1 MNTPNCDLQSNL
13 CSTIKLMTY
22 NPSANMSGFGNDLD
36 WNDPDDIIHEI
47 DEEDEDACID
57 EFNRLNKKKKGLLA
71 SYNESRQIINNI
83 IEATRGANGAL
94 DRSEANKS
102 AIQRAREKLE
112 LRYERYQKLCN
123 RQLTLCD
130 KDTEEISKEN
140 CTTLTDTYHTVITA
154 LTKLMIELQPQNQ
167 GAYHNEGDQAHLKPI
182 QALKPSFILSFDN
195 SPTELAAWALQFRSY
210 FDASRLHNLPFSQQQ
225 AFLRQGLNP
234 DVWTAIQ
241 HKVNNDTRVFRNPL
255 DLDEVSCEEFIE
267 DAFQIRYPLIMRRYK
282 FFTYERKGNQTF
294 TNFSAKLRE
303 LAAAAQLE
311 QMGQNDYLVFRI
323 IAGINDSHTADK
335 LLSIPQADF
344 NLEEINRVAVA
355 CEAAKNYSDLNA
367 TSENISNQVQ
377 NSQTPRQKLKGIL
390 KKSANEISYKDFQ
403 HLTGA
408 AKITALKE
416 HGFCVRCGEE
426 MHLEGEKCLH
436 QSTKCH
442 NCGCT
447 GHISKV
453 CAK

>member
-1 MNTPNCDLQSNL
+1 
-13 CSTIKLMTY
+13 
-22 NPSANMSGFGNDLD
+22 MSGFNENLD
-36 WNDPDDIIHEI
+36 WNDPDDIFREI
-47 DEEDEDACID
+47 DEEDEDACQD
-57 EFNRLNKKKKGLLA
+57 EMKRLKKKRKGIEA
-71 SYNESRQIINNI
+71 SFNEGIKIINNLI
-83 IEATRGANGAL
+83 DATRGANGAL
-94 DRSEANKS
+94 NRSEANRS
-102 AIQRAREKLE
+102 ALHRAREKFE
-112 LRYERYQKLCN
+112 LKYEKFQKLLN
-123 RQLTLCD
+123 RQLTLCK
-130 KDTEEISKEN
+130 KDQEDIAKQN
-140 CTTLTDTYHTVITA
+140 CITITDNYNVVITA
-154 LTKLMIELQPQNQ
+154 LSRLMIELQSQNQ
-167 GAYHNEGDQAHLKPI
+167 GAYQNDGDQAHLKPI

-210 FDASRLHNLPFSQQQ
+210 FDASKLHILPFSQQQ

-241 HKVNNDTRVFRNPL
+241 HKVNNETRVFRNPL
-255 DLDEVSCEEFIE
+255 DLNEVSCEEFIE
-267 DAFQIRYPLIMRRYK
+267 EAFQIRYPLIMRRYK

-323 IAGINDSHTADK
+323 IAGINDPYTEDK

-377 NSQTPRQKLKGIL
+377 NRPAPPQKLKSIL
-390 KKSANEISYKDFQ
+390 KKPVDELSYKDFQ
-403 HLTGA
+403 QLTGA

-416 HGFCVRCGEE
+416 YGLCVRCGED
-426 MHLEGEKCLH
+426 MHLEGERCPH
-436 QSTKCH
+436 YSTKCH
-442 NCGCT
+442 NCGST
-447 GHISKV
+447 GHISRV

>member
-1 MNTPNCDLQSNL
+1 MN
-13 CSTIKLMTY
+13 
-22 NPSANMSGFGNDLD
+22 GNGYDPD
-36 WNDPDDIIHEI
+36 WNDPDDIIREI
-47 DEEDEDACID
+47 DETNADACQDEID
-57 EFNRLNKKKKGLLA
+57 RLTRKRRGYRA
-71 SYNESRQIINNI
+71 AFTEIINNI
-83 IEATRGANGAL
+83 GHLINTTRGANGAL
-94 DRSEANKS
+94 DRSESNKS
-102 AIQRAREKLE
+102 ALQRSRDKLE
-112 LRYERYQKLCN
+112 LRYEKLQKLNN
-123 RQLTLCD
+123 RQLTLAED
-130 KDTEEISKEN
+130 DGDEEGYQQNIDETATRYN
-140 CTTLTDTYHTVITA
+140 EQITA
-154 LTKLMIELQPQNQ
+154 LGKLMIELQPPYQ
-167 GAYHNEGDQAHLKPI
+167 GANVNDGDQAQHLKPV

-195 SPTELAAWALQFRSY
+195 SPTELAAWGLQFRSY
-210 FDASRLHNLPFSQQQ
+210 FDASRLRHLPASQQQ

-241 HKVNNDTRVFRNPL
+241 HKMNNDTRVFRNPL